1 MKCPYC
7 LSPETKVI
15 DSRPAEENQAIR
27 RRRECPNCQN
37 RFTTYERYETE
48 PITVVKRNGSR
59 ELFRRE
65 KVMAGLLK
73 ACEKREVSTEV
84 LNHIITEVEVLLQK
98 RGKTEVPSSEIGE
111 LVFQKLKEVDR
122 VAYVRFASV
131 YKDFRDIDQ
140 FRNLVEELRQGG
152 K

>member
-27 RRRECPNCQN
+27 RRRECPICQN

-73 ACEKREVSTEV
+73 ACEKREVSTEI